1 MLLRNSTGE
10 KVRIAD
16 YEPAFVDVMNR
27 LHESQPELFSVGN
40 CLENF
45 SLKRSMRRGAVLA
58 VGDKV
63 SEHVVNLMNRWRK
76 KERAQGTE
84 PGLTMHQ
91 HYTQVQGSV
100 QLCKAYSAAM

>member
-1 MLLRNSTGE
+1 M
-10 KVRIAD
+10 D
-16 YEPAFVDVMNR
+16 R
-27 LHESQPELFSVGN
+27 LCESQPGLYSVGT

-45 SLKRSMRRGAVLA
+45 SLRRSMRRGAVLA

-63 SEHVVNLMNRWRK
+63 SERVVNMMNRWRK

-91 HYTQVQGSV
+91 HYTQVQRSV
-100 QLCKAYSAAM
+100 QLLKAYSAAM